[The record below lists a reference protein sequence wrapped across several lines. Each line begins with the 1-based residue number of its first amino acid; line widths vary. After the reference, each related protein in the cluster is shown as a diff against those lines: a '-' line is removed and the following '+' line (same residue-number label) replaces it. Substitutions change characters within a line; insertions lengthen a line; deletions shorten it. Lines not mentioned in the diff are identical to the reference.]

1 MPEKFATALATK
13 SYLQSFDH
21 HADKKR
27 VFCGLNVSALGV
39 GTYLGAS
46 DDATDRLYEEALV
59 EAAQNGINFFDT
71 AVNYRG
77 QRSERNIAYALR
89 KLAGL
94 GVARD
99 QIVVATK
106 GGFLPAEGTLEG
118 MTPEGFRNTIYKC
131 YLNTGIITPDDI
143 VANCH
148 CMTPKYLESQINLS
162 LSNLKIDAID
172 IYYLHN
178 PETQLREV
186 GEYEFYARVTKA
198 FELFES
204 QVALGKIKRY
214 GVATWNAFRQ
224 GRRAADLVSLEKLI
238 EVARTV
244 AGDKH
249 HFQAIQLPYNL
260 AMLEAVA
267 IQNQRVGDEDLPI
280 IPAAVHHGL
289 SITISAPL
297 MQSQVAKI
305 PSAIY
310 AKMPGDDTPM
320 QKALQFVTSSP
331 GVSAAMVGMKCANH
345 LKENRQVL
353 ALANWRVEDLQNVA
367 RALVR
372 V

>member
-1 MPEKFATALATK
+1 
-13 SYLQSFDH
+13 
-21 HADKKR
+21 
-27 VFCGLNVSALGV
+27 
-39 GTYLGAS
+39 
-46 DDATDRLYEEALV
+46 
-59 EAAQNGINFFDT
+59 
-71 AVNYRG
+71 
-77 QRSERNIAYALR
+77 
-89 KLAGL
+89 
-94 GVARD
+94 
-99 QIVVATK
+99 
-106 GGFLPAEGTLEG
+106 
-118 MTPEGFRNTIYKC
+118 
-131 YLNTGIITPDDI
+131 
-143 VANCH
+143 
-148 CMTPKYLESQINLS
+148 
-162 LSNLKIDAID
+162 
-172 IYYLHN
+172 
-178 PETQLREV
+178 
-186 GEYEFYARVTKA
+186 
-198 FELFES
+198 
-204 QVALGKIKRY
+204 
-214 GVATWNAFRQ
+214 
-224 GRRAADLVSLEKLI
+224 VSLEKLI

-353 ALANWRVEDLQNVA
+353 SLANWRVEDLQNVA